1 MPTNDDLPLVPFLVF
16 LLWVDYSRKDP
27 TVLRTLVV
35 GVAAC
40 VATLGFVGVARAA
53 TGYVA
58 LGDSYSSGV
67 GAGSYLDSSS
77 CKRSANAYPYLYA
90 NSSGDS
96 LSFEACSGAKT
107 SDVINSQVSALDSAT
122 GLVSITVGGNDA
134 GFSSVME
141 NCVLGGDSGCHSA
154 VSNAENFVQTTLPG
168 LLDDVFSTIKSKAP
182 NARVVVLG
190 YPHFYKIGGS
200 CSVGLSDTSRGYING
215 GADVLDT
222 VIEKEAANAGFTF
235 ADVRPAFT
243 GHEICSGSEWLH
255 SVTLPVDESYHP
267 TATGQASGY
276 LPTFEAV
283 I

>member
-77 CKRSANAYPYLYA
+77 CKRSAKAYPYLYA

-122 GLVSITVGGNDA
+122 GLVSITIGGNDA

-141 NCVLGGDSGCHSA
+141 NCVLGGDSGCHRA

-190 YPHFYKIGGS
+190 YPHFYMPWSPLPAVLRVWRVPK
-200 CSVGLSDTSRGYING
+200 DTSVRTQDARLSAETCCTSALRAAVPSACAAAGRAAGHSAAQSNSFRIRGG
-215 GADVLDT
+215 L
-222 VIEKEAANAGFTF
+222 
-235 ADVRPAFT
+235 
-243 GHEICSGSEWLH
+243 
-255 SVTLPVDESYHP
+255 
-267 TATGQASGY
+267 ASCHG
-276 LPTFEAV
+276 PR
-283 I
+283 